1 MSREHTMRSGRLQRG
16 TTLLEAMIAMGVLML
31 GAAGLV
37 GLQRQSNFF
46 MGDSRRTT
54 RASMFAQDLVN
65 QIELWSYDD
74 PRLANRTTS
83 NDADLG
89 DSAEAMA
96 ISVDP
101 VADNLAD
108 FGEASL
114 GSTWAGMP
122 RELLDI
128 NQMERYWNVADA
140 PDSNGNNVVDGKRVA
155 VIVRWRAG
163 ASWRRMVFVVTKVNT
178 GDML

>member
-1 MSREHTMRSGRLQRG
+1 MRTGRRQRG
-16 TTLLEAMIAMGVLML
+16 TTLLEAMIAMGVLMI

-65 QIELWSYDD
+65 QIELWDYDD
-74 PRLANRTTS
+74 PRLINRTTT
-83 NDADLG
+83 NDADIG

-96 ISVDP
+96 VSADP
-101 VADNLAD
+101 VADDLAD
-108 FGEASL
+108 FGETGL
-114 GSTWAGMP
+114 GGTWAGLP
-122 RELLDI
+122 NELLLA

-140 PDSNGNNVVDGKRVA
+140 PDTNGNNVADGKRVA
-155 VIVRWRAG
+155 VVIRWQAG
-163 ASWRRMVFVVTKVNT
+163 ASWRRTVFIVTKINT

>member
-1 MSREHTMRSGRLQRG
+1 MRTGRHQRG
-16 TTLLEAMIAMGVLML
+16 STLLEAMIAMGVLML

-65 QIELWSYDD
+65 QIELWDYTD
-74 PRLANRTTS
+74 PRLVNRTTS

-89 DSAEAMA
+89 DSAGAMSLPS
-96 ISVDP
+96 SVDP
-101 VADNLAD
+101 VAADLAD
-108 FGEASL
+108 YGEADL
-114 GSTWAGMP
+114 GAAWGGLP
-122 RELLDI
+122 RDLLDA
-128 NQMERYWNVADA
+128 NQMERYWNVADGTDA
-140 PDSNGNNVVDGKRVA
+140 NGNNVPDCKQVA
-155 VIVRWRAG
+155 VIVRWQAG
-163 ASWRRMVFVVTKVNT
+163 AGWRRTVFMVTKVNT

>member
-1 MSREHTMRSGRLQRG
+1 MRTGRHQRG
-16 TTLLEAMIAMGVLML
+16 STLLEAMIAMGVLML

-65 QIELWSYDD
+65 QIELWDYDD

-89 DSAEAMA
+89 DSAAAMSLA
-96 ISVDP
+96 SSVDP
-101 VADNLAD
+101 VAANLAD
-108 FGEASL
+108 YGEADL
-114 GSTWAGMP
+114 GATWVGLP
-122 RELLDI
+122 KDLLDA
-128 NQMERYWNVADA
+128 NQMERFWNVADG
-140 PDSNGNNVVDGKRVA
+140 PDANGNNVPDSKRVA
-155 VIVRWRAG
+155 VIVRWQAG
-163 ASWRRMVFVVTKVNT
+163 ASWRRTVFMVTKVNT